1 VSIPCILAFQ
11 KDSLIRLTLV
21 NLVDNADEAFVL
33 IDTEAENLE
42 ELDREI
48 NQYHAKVIILENSSP
63 FAEET
68 SLSKLLVHSS
78 KLLVIVI
85 QEDNNWLDVYSKDN
99 KLLTSTTDLLDVIK
113 TVQNHPL

>member
-85 QEDNNWLDVYSKDN
+85 QEDNNWLHIYTKEK
-99 KLLTSTTDLLDVIK
+99 KLLTSTTDLLDVIH
-113 TVQNHPL
+113 TVHNHPL